1 MCGKFYYM
9 ASTISSKEKDENKI
23 DMSPGQD
30 ICVLLVFKNRII
42 KTKLH
47 WGYTLPMKKDLIIN
61 ARCETILDKKIFKE
75 DMLYRRC
82 VVLAKG
88 FYQKDATNHQ
98 VSFATDDDIIYM
110 AGIYR
115 QKEKEVVIIT
125 TEANEVMKPVHDR
138 MPLILPKS
146 KVKPWLTDQKEAI
159 KLLKEKNDHLKI
171 ISGHFQQALF

>member
-1 MCGKFYYM
+1 MCGKFYCM
-9 ASTISSKEKDENKI
+9 ASTFSSKEKGNSKV
-23 DMSPGQD
+23 DMFPGQD
-30 ICVLLVFKNRII
+30 ICVLLAFENRII

-61 ARCETILDKKIFKE
+61 ARCETLLDKKIFKE
-75 DMLYRRC
+75 DMLHHRC

-98 VSFATDDDIIYM
+98 VSFETNDDIIYM

-125 TEANEVMKPVHDR
+125 TAANEVMKPIHDR
-138 MPLILPKS
+138 MPLILSKS

-159 KLLKEKNDHLKI
+159 ELLKEKNDQLKI
-171 ISGHFQQALF
+171 ISGHLQQSLF